1 MVRRMSLELD
11 DSTLVARS
19 RQGDAGA
26 FEALV
31 RRHLRGAIAVGLS
44 VLRNVADAEDIA
56 QDALVSAFE
65 SLDSCREPARF
76 AAWLFTIVRNKARN
90 RLATRHEGQASAE
103 QGSMVDVD
111 KVVAREALLAG
122 LAKLTEVQREVVL
135 LHDLESWT
143 HAEIA
148 GALGL
153 TEVNSRQHLF
163 MARKTMREFFKG
175 DEHE

>member
-1 MVRRMSLELD
+1 M
-11 DSTLVARS
+11 
-19 RQGDAGA
+19 G
-26 FEALV
+26 
-31 RRHLRGAIAVGLS
+31 IS

-90 RLATRHEGQASAE
+90 RLAQRREGQPSAE
-103 QGSMVDVD
+103 QGSEADVNRVIA
-111 KVVAREALLAG
+111 KEALLAG
-122 LAKLTEVQREVVL
+122 LGQLTEVQREVVL

-148 GALGL
+148 AALNL

-163 MARKTMREFFKG
+163 NARKVMREFFKG
-175 DEHE
+175 DEHA

>member
-1 MVRRMSLELD
+1 MSLPLD

-19 RQGDAGA
+19 RQGDAAA

-31 RRHLRGAIAVGLS
+31 RRHLRGAIAVGIS

-56 QDALVSAFE
+56 QDALVTAFE

-90 RLATRHEGQASAE
+90 RLSQRREGQATAE
-103 QGSMVDVD
+103 QGSEADLNR
-111 KVVAREALLAG
+111 VVAKEALLAG
-122 LAKLTEVQREVVL
+122 LAQLTEVQREVVL

-148 GALGL
+148 AALEL

-163 MARKTMREFFKG
+163 NGRKAMRQFFAG